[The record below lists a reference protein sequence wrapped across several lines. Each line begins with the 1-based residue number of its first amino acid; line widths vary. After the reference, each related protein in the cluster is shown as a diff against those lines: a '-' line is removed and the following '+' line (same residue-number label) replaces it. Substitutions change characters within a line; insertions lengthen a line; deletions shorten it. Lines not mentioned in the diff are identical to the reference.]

1 MGNTLTVR
9 LPKSLHEGIKQL
21 SKTEGISIN
30 QFLVTAASE
39 KMSALLTQNYLEQEA
54 IKGKREN
61 FDRVLKA
68 VPNVEPDEFDK
79 I

>member
-54 IKGKREN
+54 IKGKRED